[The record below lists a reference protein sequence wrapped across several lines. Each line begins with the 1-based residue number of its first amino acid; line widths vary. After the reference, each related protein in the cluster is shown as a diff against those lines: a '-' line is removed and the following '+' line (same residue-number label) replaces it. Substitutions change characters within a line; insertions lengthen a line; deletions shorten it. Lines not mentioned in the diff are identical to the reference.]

1 MQRPG
6 TDVRSAGILHDV
18 GAAACAETAI
28 CRLDIVLPAQVSRLP
43 GVVR

>member
-6 TDVRSAGILHDV
+6 TDVRNAGTLHDR
-18 GAAACAETAI
+18 GAAACAETTT
-28 CRLDIVLPAQVSRLP
+28 CRLDIVLPAHVSRLP